1 MSATLGCT
9 LIFGQGKEFVTTIR
23 GATMLNGYARF
34 KVRVG
39 LEASRRDISI
49 NKIASEYEIHPP
61 AGEGL
66 EKGIFGEEAS
76 CLSEGQRRHGPSK
89 GA

>member
-1 MSATLGCT
+1 MSATLGWT
-9 LIFGQGKEFVTTIR
+9 LVFGQGKEFVTTIR
-23 GATMLNGYARF
+23 GATMPNGYARF

-76 CLSEGQRRHGPSK
+76 CLSEGQRRHSSSK

>member
-1 MSATLGCT
+1 MSATLGWT

-23 GATMLNGYARF
+23 GATMPRNGYARF
-34 KVRVG
+34 KARVR

-49 NKIASEYEIHPP
+49 NEIYGIHPP

-76 CLSEGQRRHGPSK
+76 CLSEGQRRHSSSK